1 MKIVLQ
7 RVKSASV
14 SVDGKIIS
22 SIGIGFLLLIGI
34 GNDDSEQ
41 SLQAA
46 AHKISKCRI
55 FEDDAGNMNLDIE
68 SVQGEVIAVSQFTL
82 YADTRKGNR
91 PSFTDAAPPE
101 IAEKKFNLFVE
112 MLREKGLKVL
122 KYFRELKVMLPVI
135 EDGQARIP
143 ASFY

>member
-122 KYFRELKVMLPVI
+122 TGSFGDLMEVDLVNWGPVTI
-135 EDGQARIP
+135 IYE
-143 ASFY
+143 F